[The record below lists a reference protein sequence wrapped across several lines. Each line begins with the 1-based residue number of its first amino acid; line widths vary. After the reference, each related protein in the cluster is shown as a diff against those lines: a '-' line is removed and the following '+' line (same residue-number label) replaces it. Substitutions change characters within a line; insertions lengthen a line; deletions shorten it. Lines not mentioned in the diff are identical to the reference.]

1 MANGMRLIL
10 LDLANTYNIKRIEMA
25 GTPVE
30 YDPFAPQ
37 PKAVD
42 VDPFAPKKPMGYGE
56 MLGQAVVN
64 TPASAGRMV
73 SGLYEAVTSPVQ
85 TVSGLMDAAAG
96 GLQNALPKSVTDFIN
111 QFETNPE
118 AAQRAMTAANAVGG
132 AFKERYGTVE
142 GIKKTI
148 ATDPV
153 GVVGDLSTLLTGAGV
168 AVRAP
173 AMVAG
178 AVATKLPAAGKVAS
192 TMSNVADKLSTAANV
207 TNPINAMV
215 KAPGIAYDLAG
226 ALTKQGLALKTGV
239 GAEPITQA
247 VKAGR
252 EGNTTVLANMREQ
265 VPITQVLDDARSN
278 LSKMNLDKQK
288 DYRSGMVNIKNDK
301 SVLDFAGIDKA
312 IKDAENLAYFK
323 GKIKDK
329 TAASVLNDIK
339 AKVSDWK
346 KSDPAEYHTP
356 EGMDNL
362 KQSLWEDF
370 GKLGR
375 EEKTAF
381 SAGKQIYDAVK
392 NQINAQAPEYS
403 KVMKNYSEASDQIKE
418 IERALSLGNTAS
430 ADTAMRKLQSL
441 MRNNVNTNYGQRLEL
456 AKQLEA
462 MGGNEIMPALA
473 GQALSSKLPRGL
485 QSATNIPS
493 SYLAF
498 GVGGPALAAIDLA
511 ASSPRLVG
519 EAAYKYGQ
527 MANALNKAKQPVT
540 DITNKIP
547 ITAQE
552 AKLAALLAAQSNE
565 PYRIQLNNMLPNR
578 P

>member
-42 VDPFAPKKPMGYGE
+42 VDPFAPKKPMGYGQ

-73 SGLYEAVTSPVQ
+73 SGLYEAVTNPVQ
-85 TVSGLMDAAAG
+85 TVSGLMDVAAG
-96 GLQNALPKSVTDFIN
+96 GLQNVLPKPVTDFIN

-118 AAQRAMTAANAVGG
+118 AAQRAVKTANAMGG
-132 AFKERYGTVE
+132 MYKERYGTLE
-142 GIKKTI
+142 GIKNTI

-153 GVVGDLSTLLTGAGV
+153 GVAGDLSTLLAGGAGL
-168 AVRAP
+168 ARGAS
-173 AMVAG
+173 AVAG
-178 AVATKLPAAGKVAS
+178 PGRAGAAISG
-192 TMSNVADKLSTAANV
+192 VADKLSTASNV

-215 KAPGIAYDLAG
+215 KAPGMAYDLLG

-265 VPITQVLDDARSN
+265 VPITQVLDDAKTN
-278 LSKMNLDKQK
+278 LAQMNLDKQK

-312 IKDAENLAYFK
+312 IKDAENLAFFK

-381 SAGKQIYDAVK
+381 SAGKQVYDAVK
-392 NQINAQAPEYS
+392 NQINTQAPEYS
-403 KVMKNYSEASDQIKE
+403 KVMKNYSEATDQIKE

-540 DITNKIP
+540 DITKQLP
-547 ITAQE
+547 MTAQQ
-552 AKLAALLAAQSNE
+552 AKLAALLAAQSNQ
-565 PYRIQLNNMLPNR
+565 PARIELNNMLPNR

>member
-1 MANGMRLIL
+1 MSL
-10 LDLANTYNIKRIEMA
+10 LDDLYS
-25 GTPVE
+25 G
-30 YDPFAPQ
+30 APSGGLGADLYAA
-37 PKAVD
+37 P
-42 VDPFAPKKPMGYGE
+42 PAPKKPMGYGE

-64 TPASAGRMV
+64 TPASAGRMI

-85 TVSGLMDAAAG
+85 TVSGLMDVAAG
-96 GLQNALPKSVTDFIN
+96 GLQNVLPKPVTDFIK

-118 AAQRAMTAANAVGG
+118 AAQRAVNAANAMGG
-132 AFKERYGTVE
+132 MYKERYGTLE

-153 GVVGDLSTLLTGAGV
+153 GVAGDLSTLLAGGAGL
-168 AVRAP
+168 ARGAS
-173 AMVAG
+173 AVAG
-178 AVATKLPAAGKVAS
+178 PGRVGSAIS
-192 TMSNVADKLSTAANV
+192 SVADKLSTASNV

-215 KAPGIAYDLAG
+215 KAPGIAYDLAS
-226 ALTKQGLALKTGV
+226 ALTKQGLSLKTGV
-239 GAEPITQA
+239 GTEPITQA

-252 EGNTTVLANMREQ
+252 EGNTTFVENMRGQ
-265 VPITQVLDDARSN
+265 VPITQVLDDAKTN
-278 LSKMNLDKQK
+278 LAKMNLDKQK

-312 IKDAENLAYFK
+312 IKDAESLAYFK

-329 TAASVLNDIK
+329 TAATVLNDIK

-346 KSDPAEYHTP
+346 KSDPAEFHTP

-370 GKLGR
+370 GKLGM

-381 SAGKQIYDAVK
+381 SAGKQVYDAVK
-392 NQINAQAPEYS
+392 NQISTQAPEYS
-403 KVMKNYSEASDQIKE
+403 KVMKNYSEATDQIKE
-418 IERALSLGNTAS
+418 IERALSLGNKAS

-473 GQALSSKLPRGL
+473 GQAMSQFTPRGL

-493 SYLAF
+493 SYLAY
-498 GVGGPALAAIDLA
+498 GAGGLPLAAIDLA

-540 DITNKIP
+540 DITKQLP
-547 ITAQE
+547 MTAQQ
-552 AKLAALLAAQSNE
+552 AKLAALLAAQSNQ
-565 PYRIQLNNMLPNR
+565 PARIELNNMLPNR

>member
-1 MANGMRLIL
+1 MSL
-10 LDLANTYNIKRIEMA
+10 LDDLY
-25 GTPVE
+25 GG
-30 YDPFAPQ
+30 APASGLGADLYAQ
-37 PKAVD
+37 
-42 VDPFAPKKPMGYGE
+42 APKKPMGYGE

-85 TVSGLMDAAAG
+85 TVSGLMDVAAG
-96 GLQNALPKSVTDFIN
+96 GLQNFLPKSVTDFIN

-118 AAQRAMTAANAVGG
+118 AAKRAVNTANALGG
-132 AFKERYGTVE
+132 MYKERYGTLE
-142 GIKKTI
+142 GIKNTI

-153 GVVGDLSTLLTGAGV
+153 GVAGDLSTLLAGGAGL
-168 AVRAP
+168 ARG
-173 AMVAG
+173 AG
-178 AVATKLPAAGKVAS
+178 AIAGPGRAGAAI
-192 TMSNVADKLSTAANV
+192 SNVADKLSTASNV

-215 KAPGIAYDLAG
+215 KAPGIAYDLAS

-239 GAEPITQA
+239 GTEPITQA

-252 EGNTTVLANMREQ
+252 EGNATFVENMRGQ
-265 VPITQVLDDARSN
+265 VPITQVLDDAKTN
-278 LSKMNLDKQK
+278 LAKMNLDKQK
-288 DYRSGMVNIKNDK
+288 DYRSGMVNIKSDK

-312 IKDAENLAYFK
+312 IKDAEGLAYFK

-329 TAASVLNDIK
+329 TAANVLDNIK

-346 KSDPAEYHTP
+346 KSDPAEFHTP

-370 GKLGR
+370 GKLGM

-392 NQINAQAPEYS
+392 NQISTQAPEYS
-403 KVMKNYSEASDQIKE
+403 KVMKNYTEATDQIKE
-418 IERALSLGNTAS
+418 IERALSLGNKAS

-462 MGGNEIMPALA
+462 MGGNEMMPALA
-473 GQALSSKLPRGL
+473 GQAMNEFTPRGL
-485 QSATNIPS
+485 QRATAGPEAFLAYSA
-493 SYLAF
+493 
-498 GVGGPALAAIDLA
+498 GGPLLAAADLA

-540 DITNKIP
+540 NIFNKLP
-547 ITAQE
+547 VSAQE
-552 AKLAALLAAQSNE
+552 ARLAALLAAQSNQ
-565 PYRIQLNNMLPNR
+565 PARIELNNMLPNR

>member
-1 MANGMRLIL
+1 MSL
-10 LDLANTYNIKRIEMA
+10 LDDLYSSAPSGGLGANLYA
-25 GTPVE
+25 
-30 YDPFAPQ
+30 AP
-37 PKAVD
+37 A
-42 VDPFAPKKPMGYGE
+42 APKKPMGYGE

-64 TPASAGRMV
+64 TPASAGRMI

-85 TVSGLMDAAAG
+85 TVSGLMDVAAG
-96 GLQNALPKSVTDFIN
+96 GLQNVLPKPVTDFIN

-118 AAQRAMTAANAVGG
+118 AAQRAVNTANAMGG
-132 AFKERYGTVE
+132 MYKERYGTLE
-142 GIKKTI
+142 GIKNTI

-153 GVVGDLSTLLTGAGV
+153 GVAGDLSTLLAGGAGL
-168 AVRAP
+168 ARGASTIAGP
-173 AMVAG
+173 GRAG
-178 AVATKLPAAGKVAS
+178 AAISG
-192 TMSNVADKLSTAANV
+192 VADKLSTASNV

-239 GAEPITQA
+239 GTEPITQA
-247 VKAGR
+247 VRAGK
-252 EGNTTVLANMREQ
+252 EGNTTFVENMRGQ
-265 VPITQVLDDARSN
+265 VPITQVLDDAKTN
-278 LSKMNLDKQK
+278 LAKMNLDKQK

-312 IKDAENLAYFK
+312 IKDAEGLAYFK
-323 GKIKDK
+323 GKVKDK

-346 KSDPAEYHTP
+346 KSDPTEFHTP

-370 GKLGR
+370 GKLGM

-392 NQINAQAPEYS
+392 NQISTQAPEYS
-403 KVMKNYSEASDQIKE
+403 KVMKNYTEATDQIKE
-418 IERALSLGNTAS
+418 IERALSLGNKAS

-462 MGGNEIMPALA
+462 MGGNEMMPALA
-473 GQALSSKLPRGL
+473 GQAMNEFTPRGL
-485 QSATNIPS
+485 QRATAGPEAFLAYSA
-493 SYLAF
+493 
-498 GVGGPALAAIDLA
+498 GGPLLAAADLA

-527 MANALNKAKQPVT
+527 MANALNKAKQPVSN
-540 DITNKIP
+540 ITKQLP
-547 ITAQE
+547 MTAQQ
-552 AKLAALLAAQSNE
+552 AKLAALLAAQSNQ
-565 PYRIQLNNMLPNR
+565 PARIELNNMLPNR

>member
-1 MANGMRLIL
+1 MSL
-10 LDLANTYNIKRIEMA
+10 LDDLYS
-25 GTPVE
+25 G
-30 YDPFAPQ
+30 APSGGLGADLYAA
-37 PKAVD
+37 PA
-42 VDPFAPKKPMGYGE
+42 APKKPMGYGE

-64 TPASAGRMV
+64 TPASAGRMI

-85 TVSGLMDAAAG
+85 TVSGLMDVAAG
-96 GLQNALPKSVTDFIN
+96 GLQNVLPKPVTDFIN

-118 AAQRAMTAANAVGG
+118 AAKRAVNTANAMGG
-132 AFKERYGTVE
+132 MYKERYGTLE
-142 GIKKTI
+142 GIKNTI

-153 GVVGDLSTLLTGAGV
+153 GVAGDLSTLLAGGAGL
-168 AVRAP
+168 ARGASAIAGP
-173 AMVAG
+173 GRAG
-178 AVATKLPAAGKVAS
+178 AAISG
-192 TMSNVADKLSTAANV
+192 VADKLSTASNV

-215 KAPGIAYDLAG
+215 KAPGIAYDLAS
-226 ALTKQGLALKTGV
+226 ALTKQGLSLKTGV
-239 GAEPITQA
+239 GTEPITQA

-252 EGNTTVLANMREQ
+252 EGNTTFVENMRGQ
-265 VPITQVLDDARSN
+265 VPITQVLDDAKTN
-278 LSKMNLDKQK
+278 LAKMNLDKQK

-312 IKDAENLAYFK
+312 IKDAEGLAYFK
-323 GKIKDK
+323 GKVKDK

-346 KSDPAEYHTP
+346 KSDPAEFHTP

-370 GKLGR
+370 GKLGM

-392 NQINAQAPEYS
+392 NQISTQAPEYS
-403 KVMKNYSEASDQIKE
+403 KVMKNYTEATDQIKE
-418 IERALSLGNTAS
+418 IERALSLGNKAS

-462 MGGNEIMPALA
+462 MGGNEMMPALA
-473 GQALSSKLPRGL
+473 GQAMNEFTPRGL
-485 QSATNIPS
+485 QRATAGPEAFLAYSA
-493 SYLAF
+493 
-498 GVGGPALAAIDLA
+498 GGPLLAAADLA

-540 DITNKIP
+540 NITKQLP
-547 ITAQE
+547 MTAQQ
-552 AKLAALLAAQSNE
+552 AKLAALLAAQSNQ
-565 PYRIQLNNMLPNR
+565 PARIELNNMLPNR

>member
-1 MANGMRLIL
+1 MSL
-10 LDLANTYNIKRIEMA
+10 LDDLYS
-25 GTPVE
+25 G
-30 YDPFAPQ
+30 APSGGLGADLYAA
-37 PKAVD
+37 PA
-42 VDPFAPKKPMGYGE
+42 APKKPMGYGE

-64 TPASAGRMV
+64 TPASAGRMI

-85 TVSGLMDAAAG
+85 TVSGLMDVAAG
-96 GLQNALPKSVTDFIN
+96 GLQNVLPKPVTDFIN
-111 QFETNPE
+111 QLETNPE
-118 AAQRAMTAANAVGG
+118 AAQRAVNTANAMGG
-132 AFKERYGTVE
+132 MYKERYGTLE
-142 GIKKTI
+142 GIKNTI

-153 GVVGDLSTLLTGAGV
+153 GVAGDLSTLLAGGAGL
-168 AVRAP
+168 ARGASTIAGP
-173 AMVAG
+173 GRAG
-178 AVATKLPAAGKVAS
+178 AAISG
-192 TMSNVADKLSTAANV
+192 VADKLSTASNV

-215 KAPGIAYDLAG
+215 KAPGIAYDLAS
-226 ALTKQGLALKTGV
+226 ALTKQGLSLKTGV
-239 GAEPITQA
+239 GTEPITQA

-252 EGNTTVLANMREQ
+252 EGNTTFVENMRGQ
-265 VPITQVLDDARSN
+265 VPITQVLDDAKTN
-278 LSKMNLDKQK
+278 LAKMNLDKQK

-312 IKDAENLAYFK
+312 IKDAEGLAYFK
-323 GKIKDK
+323 GKVKDK
-329 TAASVLNDIK
+329 TAANVLNDIK

-346 KSDPAEYHTP
+346 KSDPAEFHTP

-370 GKLGR
+370 GKLGM

-392 NQINAQAPEYS
+392 NQISTQAPEYS
-403 KVMKNYSEASDQIKE
+403 KVMKNYTEATDQIKE
-418 IERALSLGNTAS
+418 IERALSLGNKAS

-462 MGGNEIMPALA
+462 MGGNEMMPALA
-473 GQALSSKLPRGL
+473 GQAMNEFTPRGL
-485 QSATNIPS
+485 QRATAGPEAFLAYSA
-493 SYLAF
+493 
-498 GVGGPALAAIDLA
+498 GGPLLAAADLA

>member
-1 MANGMRLIL
+1 MMATNPW
-10 LDLANTYNIKRIEMA
+10 DVVSV
-25 GTPVE
+25 TP
-30 YDPFAPQ
+30 AAQ
-37 PKAVD
+37 PSGGGWD
-42 VDPFAPKKPMGYGE
+42 VVQQAPKKPMGYGE

-132 AFKERYGTVE
+132 AVKERYGTLE
-142 GIKKTI
+142 GIKNTI

-153 GVVGDLSTLLTGAGV
+153 GVVGDLSTLLTGAGA
-168 AVRAP
+168 AVRGP

-178 AVATKLPAAGKVAS
+178 AVARKLPAAGNVAS
-192 TMSNVADKLSTAANV
+192 TMSNMADKLSTAANV

-215 KAPGIAYDLAG
+215 KAPGMAYDLAV

-239 GAEPITQA
+239 GTEPITQA
-247 VKAGR
+247 VRAGK
-252 EGNTTVLANMREQ
+252 EGNTTFVENMRGQ
-265 VPITQVLDDARSN
+265 VPITQVLDDARTN
-278 LSKMNLDKQK
+278 LAQMNLDKQK

-301 SVLDFAGIDKA
+301 SVLDLSGVEAVLKNAENSTGFKQSGIP
-312 IKDAENLAYFK
+312 KDAKAVEVLQ
-323 GKIKDK
+323 KIRDK
-329 TAASVLNDIK
+329 IDH
-339 AKVSDWK
+339 WK
-346 KSDPAEYHTP
+346 KLDPAEYHTP
-356 EGMDNL
+356 EGLDYL
-362 KQSLWEDF
+362 KQSLWDDF
-370 GKLGR
+370 GKLGK
-375 EEKTAF
+375 EEKTAY
-381 SAGKQIYDAVK
+381 SVGKQIYDSIK
-392 NQINAQAPEYS
+392 NQISAQAPEYS

-418 IERALSLGNTAS
+418 IERALNLGNTAS

-473 GQALSSKLPRGL
+473 GQALSQWTPRGL
-485 QSATNIPS
+485 QRATAGPEAF
-493 SYLAF
+493 LAYAT
-498 GVGGPALAAIDLA
+498 GGPALAAIDLA

-540 DITNKIP
+540 DITKQLP
-547 ITAQE
+547 MTAQQ
-552 AKLAALLAAQSNE
+552 AKLAALLAAQSNQ
-565 PYRIQLNNMLPNR
+565 PNRIQLNNMAPNR

>member
-1 MANGMRLIL
+1 MMATNPW
-10 LDLANTYNIKRIEMA
+10 DVVSV
-25 GTPVE
+25 TP
-30 YDPFAPQ
+30 AAQ
-37 PKAVD
+37 STGSGWD
-42 VDPFAPKKPMGYGE
+42 VVQQAPKKPMGYGE

-85 TVSGLMDAAAG
+85 TISGLMDVAAG
-96 GLQNALPKSVTDFIN
+96 GLQNVLPKPVTDFIN

-118 AAQRAMTAANAVGG
+118 AAQRAVNTANAMGG
-132 AFKERYGTVE
+132 MYKERYGTLE
-142 GIKKTI
+142 GIKNTI

-153 GVVGDLSTLLTGAGV
+153 GVAGDLSTLLAGGAGL
-168 AVRAP
+168 ARG
-173 AMVAG
+173 AG
-178 AVATKLPAAGKVAS
+178 AIAGPGRVGSAIS
-192 TMSNVADKLSTAANV
+192 SVADKLSTASNV

-215 KAPGIAYDLAG
+215 KAPGIAYDLAS
-226 ALTKQGLALKTGV
+226 ALTKQGLSLKTGV
-239 GAEPITQA
+239 GTEPITQA

-252 EGNTTVLANMREQ
+252 EGNATFVENMRGQ
-265 VPITQVLDDARSN
+265 VPITQVLDDAKTN
-278 LSKMNLDKQK
+278 LAKMNLDKQK
-288 DYRSGMVNIKNDK
+288 DYRSGMVNIKSDK

-312 IKDAENLAYFK
+312 IKDAENMAYFK

-329 TAASVLNDIK
+329 TAASVLSNIK
-339 AKVSDWK
+339 DKVSDWK
-346 KSDPAEYHTP
+346 KSDPAEFHTP

-370 GKLGR
+370 GKLGM

-381 SAGKQIYDAVK
+381 SAGKQVYDAVK
-392 NQINAQAPEYS
+392 NQISTQAPEYS
-403 KVMKNYSEASDQIKE
+403 KVMKNYTEATDQIKE
-418 IERALSLGNTAS
+418 IERALSLGNKAS

-462 MGGNEIMPALA
+462 MGGNEMMPALA
-473 GQALSSKLPRGL
+473 GQAMNEFTPRGL
-485 QSATNIPS
+485 QRATAGPEAFLAYSA
-493 SYLAF
+493 
-498 GVGGPALAAIDLA
+498 GGPLLAAADLA

-540 DITNKIP
+540 DIFKKLP
-547 ITAQE
+547 VSAQE
-552 AKLAALLAAQSNE
+552 ARLAALLAAQSNQ
-565 PYRIQLNNMLPNR
+565 PARIELNNMLPNR

>member
-1 MANGMRLIL
+1 MMATNPW
-10 LDLANTYNIKRIEMA
+10 DVVSV
-25 GTPVE
+25 TP
-30 YDPFAPQ
+30 AAQ
-37 PKAVD
+37 PSGGGWD
-42 VDPFAPKKPMGYGE
+42 VVQQAPKKPMGYGQ

-64 TPASAGRMV
+64 TPDSAGRMI

-85 TVSGLMDAAAG
+85 TVSGLMDVAAG
-96 GLQNALPKSVTDFIN
+96 GLQNVLPKPVTDFIN

-118 AAQRAMTAANAVGG
+118 AAKRAVNTANAMGG
-132 AFKERYGTVE
+132 MYKERYGTIE
-142 GIKKTI
+142 GIKNTI

-153 GVVGDLSTLLTGAGV
+153 GVAGDLSTLLAGGAGL
-168 AVRAP
+168 ARGASAIAGP
-173 AMVAG
+173 GRAG
-178 AVATKLPAAGKVAS
+178 AAISG
-192 TMSNVADKLSTAANV
+192 VADKLSTASNV

-215 KAPGIAYDLAG
+215 KAPGIAYDLAS
-226 ALTKQGLALKTGV
+226 ALTKQGLSLKTGV
-239 GAEPITQA
+239 GTEPITQA
-247 VKAGR
+247 VKAGK
-252 EGNTTVLANMREQ
+252 EGNTTFVENMRGQ
-265 VPITQVLDDARSN
+265 VPITQVLDDAKTN
-278 LSKMNLDKQK
+278 LAKMNLDKQK

-312 IKDAENLAYFK
+312 IKDAEGLAYFK
-323 GKIKDK
+323 GKVKDK
-329 TAASVLNDIK
+329 TAANVLNDIK

-346 KSDPAEYHTP
+346 KSNPAEFHTP

-370 GKLGR
+370 GKLGM

-392 NQINAQAPEYS
+392 NQISTQAPEYS
-403 KVMKNYSEASDQIKE
+403 KVMKNYTEATDQIKE
-418 IERALSLGNTAS
+418 IERALSLGNKAS

-462 MGGNEIMPALA
+462 MGGNEMMPALA
-473 GQALSSKLPRGL
+473 GQAMSQFTPRGL

-493 SYLAF
+493 SYLAY
-498 GVGGPALAAIDLA
+498 GAGGLPLAAIDLA

-540 DITNKIP
+540 DITKQLP
-547 ITAQE
+547 MTAQQ
-552 AKLAALLAAQSNE
+552 AKLAALLAAQSNQ
-565 PYRIQLNNMLPNR
+565 PARIELNNMLPNR

>member
-1 MANGMRLIL
+1 MSL
-10 LDLANTYNIKRIEMA
+10 LDDLYS
-25 GTPVE
+25 G
-30 YDPFAPQ
+30 APSGGLGADLYAA
-37 PKAVD
+37 PA
-42 VDPFAPKKPMGYGE
+42 APKKPMGYGE

-64 TPASAGRMV
+64 TPASAGRMI

-85 TVSGLMDAAAG
+85 TVSGLMDVAAG
-96 GLQNALPKSVTDFIN
+96 GLQNVLPKPVTDFIN

-118 AAQRAMTAANAVGG
+118 AAKRAVNTANAMGG
-132 AFKERYGTVE
+132 MYKERYGTLE
-142 GIKKTI
+142 GIKNTI

-153 GVVGDLSTLLTGAGV
+153 GVAGDLSTLLAGGAGL
-168 AVRAP
+168 ARG
-173 AMVAG
+173 AG
-178 AVATKLPAAGKVAS
+178 AIAGPGRVGSAIS
-192 TMSNVADKLSTAANV
+192 GAADKLSAASNV

-265 VPITQVLDDARSN
+265 VPITQVLDDAKTN
-278 LSKMNLDKQK
+278 LAQMNLDKQK
-288 DYRSGMVNIKNDK
+288 DYRSGMVNIKSDK
-301 SVLDFAGIDKA
+301 TVLDFSGVETALKNAENSTGFKQSGIP
-312 IKDAENLAYFK
+312 KDAKAVEVLQK
-323 GKIKDK
+323 IRGKIDQ
-329 TAASVLNDIK
+329 
-339 AKVSDWK
+339 WK
-346 KSDPAEYHTP
+346 KLDPAEYHTP
-356 EGMDNL
+356 EGLDYL
-362 KQSLWEDF
+362 KQSLWDDF

-375 EEKTAF
+375 EEKTAY
-381 SAGKQIYDAVK
+381 SVGKQVYDSVK
-392 NQINAQAPEYS
+392 NQISTQAPEYS
-403 KVMKNYSEASDQIKE
+403 KVMKNYTDASDQIKE

-485 QSATNIPS
+485 QGAANVPSA
-493 SYLAF
+493 YMAF
-498 GVGGPALAAIDLA
+498 GVGGPALAALDLA

-540 DITNKIP
+540 DIFKKLP
-547 ITAQE
+547 VSAQE
-552 AKLAALLAAQSNE
+552 ARLAALLAAQSNQ
-565 PYRIQLNNMLPNR
+565 PYRIELNNMLPNR

>member
-1 MANGMRLIL
+1 MSL
-10 LDLANTYNIKRIEMA
+10 LDDLYS
-25 GTPVE
+25 G
-30 YDPFAPQ
+30 APSGGLGADLYAA
-37 PKAVD
+37 P
-42 VDPFAPKKPMGYGE
+42 PAPKKPMGYGE

-64 TPASAGRMV
+64 TPASAGRMI

-85 TVSGLMDAAAG
+85 TVSGLMDVAAG
-96 GLQNALPKSVTDFIN
+96 GLQNVLPKPVTDFIN

-118 AAQRAMTAANAVGG
+118 AAKRAVNTANAMGG
-132 AFKERYGTVE
+132 MYKERYGTLE
-142 GIKKTI
+142 GIKNTI

-153 GVVGDLSTLLTGAGV
+153 GVAGDLSTLLAGGAGL
-168 AVRAP
+168 ARGAS
-173 AMVAG
+173 AVAG
-178 AVATKLPAAGKVAS
+178 PGRAGAAISG
-192 TMSNVADKLSTAANV
+192 VADKLSTASNV

-215 KAPGIAYDLAG
+215 KAPGIAYDLAS
-226 ALTKQGLALKTGV
+226 ALTKQGLSLKTGV
-239 GAEPITQA
+239 GTEPITQA

-252 EGNTTVLANMREQ
+252 EGNTTFVENMRGQ
-265 VPITQVLDDARSN
+265 VPITQVLDDAKTN
-278 LSKMNLDKQK
+278 LAKMNLDKQK

-312 IKDAENLAYFK
+312 IKDAEGLAYFK
-323 GKIKDK
+323 GKVKDK
-329 TAASVLNDIK
+329 TAANVLNDIK

-346 KSDPAEYHTP
+346 KSDPAEFHTP

-370 GKLGR
+370 GKLGM

-381 SAGKQIYDAVK
+381 SAGKQVYDAVK
-392 NQINAQAPEYS
+392 NQISTQAPEYS
-403 KVMKNYSEASDQIKE
+403 KVMKNYSEATDQIKE
-418 IERALSLGNTAS
+418 IERALSLGNKAS

-473 GQALSSKLPRGL
+473 GQAMSQFTPRGL

-493 SYLAF
+493 SYLAY
-498 GVGGPALAAIDLA
+498 GAGGLPLAAIDLA

-540 DITNKIP
+540 DITKQLP
-547 ITAQE
+547 MTAQQ
-552 AKLAALLAAQSNE
+552 AKLAALLAAQSNQ
-565 PYRIQLNNMLPNR
+565 PARIELNNMLPNR

>member
-1 MANGMRLIL
+1 
-10 LDLANTYNIKRIEMA
+10 MA

-42 VDPFAPKKPMGYGE
+42 VDPFAPKKPMGYGQ

-73 SGLYEAVTSPVQ
+73 SGLYEAVTNPVQ
-85 TVSGLMDAAAG
+85 TVSGLMDVAAG
-96 GLQNALPKSVTDFIN
+96 GLQNVLPKPVTDFIN

-118 AAQRAMTAANAVGG
+118 AAQRAVKTANAMGG
-132 AFKERYGTVE
+132 MYKERYGTLE
-142 GIKKTI
+142 GIKNTI

-153 GVVGDLSTLLTGAGV
+153 GVAGDLSTLLAGGAGL
-168 AVRAP
+168 ARGAS
-173 AMVAG
+173 AVAG
-178 AVATKLPAAGKVAS
+178 PGRAGAAISG
-192 TMSNVADKLSTAANV
+192 VADKLSTASNV

-215 KAPGIAYDLAG
+215 KAPGMAYDLLG

-265 VPITQVLDDARSN
+265 VPITQVLDDAKTN
-278 LSKMNLDKQK
+278 LAQMNLDKQK

-312 IKDAENLAYFK
+312 IKDAENLAFFK

-381 SAGKQIYDAVK
+381 SAGKQVYDAVK
-392 NQINAQAPEYS
+392 NQINTQAPEYS
-403 KVMKNYSEASDQIKE
+403 KVMKNYSEATDQIKE

-540 DITNKIP
+540 DITKQLP
-547 ITAQE
+547 MTAQQ
-552 AKLAALLAAQSNE
+552 AKLAALLAAQSNQ
-565 PYRIQLNNMLPNR
+565 PARIELNNMLPNR

>member
-1 MANGMRLIL
+1 MSL
-10 LDLANTYNIKRIEMA
+10 LDDLYS
-25 GTPVE
+25 G
-30 YDPFAPQ
+30 APSGGLGADLYAA
-37 PKAVD
+37 P
-42 VDPFAPKKPMGYGE
+42 PAPKKPMGYGE

-64 TPASAGRMV
+64 TPASAGRMI

-85 TVSGLMDAAAG
+85 TVSGLMDVAAG
-96 GLQNALPKSVTDFIN
+96 GLQNVLPKPVTDFIK

-118 AAQRAMTAANAVGG
+118 AAQRAVNAANAMGG
-132 AFKERYGTVE
+132 MYKERYGTLE
-142 GIKKTI
+142 GIKNTI

-153 GVVGDLSTLLTGAGV
+153 GVAGDLSTLLAGGAGL
-168 AVRAP
+168 ARGASTIAGP
-173 AMVAG
+173 GRAG
-178 AVATKLPAAGKVAS
+178 AAISG
-192 TMSNVADKLSTAANV
+192 VADKLSTASNV

-215 KAPGIAYDLAG
+215 KAPGIAYDLAS
-226 ALTKQGLALKTGV
+226 ALTKQGLSLKTGV
-239 GAEPITQA
+239 GTEPITQA

-252 EGNTTVLANMREQ
+252 EGNTTFVENMRGQ
-265 VPITQVLDDARSN
+265 VPITQVLDDAKTN
-278 LSKMNLDKQK
+278 LAKMNLDKQK

-312 IKDAENLAYFK
+312 IKDAESLAYFK

-329 TAASVLNDIK
+329 TAATVLNDIK

-346 KSDPAEYHTP
+346 KSDPAEFHTP

-370 GKLGR
+370 GKLGM

-381 SAGKQIYDAVK
+381 SAGKQVYDAVK
-392 NQINAQAPEYS
+392 NQINTQAPEYS
-403 KVMKNYSEASDQIKE
+403 KVMKNYTEATDQIKE
-418 IERALSLGNTAS
+418 IERALSLGNKAS

-462 MGGNEIMPALA
+462 MGGNEMMPALA
-473 GQALSSKLPRGL
+473 GQAMNEFTPRGL
-485 QSATNIPS
+485 QRATAGPEAFLAYSA
-493 SYLAF
+493 
-498 GVGGPALAAIDLA
+498 GGPLLAAADLA

-540 DITNKIP
+540 DITKQLP
-547 ITAQE
+547 ITAQQ
-552 AKLAALLAAQSNE
+552 AKLAALLAAQSNQ
-565 PYRIQLNNMLPNR
+565 PARIELNNMLPNR

>member
-1 MANGMRLIL
+1 MSL
-10 LDLANTYNIKRIEMA
+10 LDDLYS
-25 GTPVE
+25 G
-30 YDPFAPQ
+30 APSGGLGADLYAA
-37 PKAVD
+37 P
-42 VDPFAPKKPMGYGE
+42 PAPKKPMGYGE

-64 TPASAGRMV
+64 TPASAGRMI

-85 TVSGLMDAAAG
+85 TVSGLMDVAAG
-96 GLQNALPKSVTDFIN
+96 GLQNVLPKPVTDFIN

-118 AAQRAMTAANAVGG
+118 AAKRAVNTANAMGG
-132 AFKERYGTVE
+132 MYKERYGTLE
-142 GIKKTI
+142 GIKNTI

-153 GVVGDLSTLLTGAGV
+153 GVAGDLSTLLAGGAGL
-168 AVRAP
+168 ARGASAIAGP
-173 AMVAG
+173 GRAG
-178 AVATKLPAAGKVAS
+178 AAISG
-192 TMSNVADKLSTAANV
+192 VADKLSTASNV

-215 KAPGIAYDLAG
+215 KAPGIAYDLAS
-226 ALTKQGLALKTGV
+226 ALTKQGLSLKTGV
-239 GAEPITQA
+239 GTEPITQA
-247 VKAGR
+247 VKAGK
-252 EGNTTVLANMREQ
+252 EGNTTFVENMRGQ
-265 VPITQVLDDARSN
+265 VPITQVLDDAKTN
-278 LSKMNLDKQK
+278 LAKMNLDKQK

-312 IKDAENLAYFK
+312 IKDAEGLAYFK
-323 GKIKDK
+323 GKVKDK
-329 TAASVLNDIK
+329 TAANVLNDIK

-346 KSDPAEYHTP
+346 KSNPAEFHTP

-370 GKLGR
+370 GKLGM

-392 NQINAQAPEYS
+392 NQINTQAPEYS
-403 KVMKNYSEASDQIKE
+403 KVMKNYTEATDQIKE
-418 IERALSLGNTAS
+418 IERALSLGNKAS

-462 MGGNEIMPALA
+462 MGGNEMMPALA
-473 GQALSSKLPRGL
+473 GQAMSQFTPRGL

-493 SYLAF
+493 SYLAY
-498 GVGGPALAAIDLA
+498 GAGGLPLAAIDLA

-540 DITNKIP
+540 DITKQLP
-547 ITAQE
+547 MTAQQ
-552 AKLAALLAAQSNE
+552 AKLAALLAAQSNQ
-565 PYRIQLNNMLPNR
+565 PARIELNNMLPNR

>member
-1 MANGMRLIL
+1 MMATNPW
-10 LDLANTYNIKRIEMA
+10 DVVSV
-25 GTPVE
+25 TP
-30 YDPFAPQ
+30 AAQ
-37 PKAVD
+37 STGSGWD
-42 VDPFAPKKPMGYGE
+42 VVQQALKKPMGYGE

-85 TVSGLMDAAAG
+85 TISGLMDVAAG
-96 GLQNALPKSVTDFIN
+96 GLQNVLPKPVTDFIN

-118 AAQRAMTAANAVGG
+118 AAQRAVNTANAMGG
-132 AFKERYGTVE
+132 MYKERYGTLE
-142 GIKKTI
+142 GIKNTI

-153 GVVGDLSTLLTGAGV
+153 GVAGDLSTLLAGGAGL
-168 AVRAP
+168 ARG
-173 AMVAG
+173 AG
-178 AVATKLPAAGKVAS
+178 AIAGPGRAGAAIS
-192 TMSNVADKLSTAANV
+192 SVADKLSTASNV

-215 KAPGIAYDLAG
+215 KAPGIAYDLAS
-226 ALTKQGLALKTGV
+226 ALTKQGLSLKTGV
-239 GAEPITQA
+239 GTEPITQA

-252 EGNTTVLANMREQ
+252 EGNATFVENMRGQ
-265 VPITQVLDDARSN
+265 VPITQVLDDAKTN
-278 LSKMNLDKQK
+278 LAKMNLDKQK

-312 IKDAENLAYFK
+312 IKDAENMAYFK

-329 TAASVLNDIK
+329 TAASVLSNIK
-339 AKVSDWK
+339 DKVSDWK
-346 KSDPAEYHTP
+346 KSDPAEFHTP

-370 GKLGR
+370 GKLGM

-381 SAGKQIYDAVK
+381 SAGKQVYDAVK
-392 NQINAQAPEYS
+392 NQISTQAPEYS
-403 KVMKNYSEASDQIKE
+403 KVMKNYTEATDQIKE
-418 IERALSLGNTAS
+418 IERALSLGNKAS
-430 ADTAMRKLQSL
+430 VDTAMRKLQSL

-462 MGGNEIMPALA
+462 MGGNEMMPALA
-473 GQALSSKLPRGL
+473 GQAMNEFTPRGL
-485 QSATNIPS
+485 QRATAGPEAFLAYSA
-493 SYLAF
+493 
-498 GVGGPALAAIDLA
+498 GGPLLAAADLA

-540 DITNKIP
+540 SIFNKLP
-547 ITAQE
+547 VSAQE
-552 AKLAALLAAQSNE
+552 ARLAALLAAQSNQ
-565 PYRIQLNNMLPNR
+565 PARIELNNMLPNR

>member
-10 LDLANTYNIKRIEMA
+10 LDLANIYNIKRIEMA

-42 VDPFAPKKPMGYGE
+42 VDPFAPKKPMGYGQ

-73 SGLYEAVTSPVQ
+73 SGLYEAVTNPVQ
-85 TVSGLMDAAAG
+85 TVSGLMDVAAG
-96 GLQNALPKSVTDFIN
+96 GLQNVLPKPVTDFIN
-111 QFETNPE
+111 QFESNPE
-118 AAQRAMTAANAVGG
+118 AAKRAVNTANAMGG
-132 AFKERYGTVE
+132 MYKERYGTLE
-142 GIKKTI
+142 GIKNTI

-153 GVVGDLSTLLTGAGV
+153 GVAGDLSTLLAGGAGL
-168 AVRAP
+168 ARGASAIAGP
-173 AMVAG
+173 GRAG
-178 AVATKLPAAGKVAS
+178 AAISG
-192 TMSNVADKLSTAANV
+192 VADKLSTASNV

-215 KAPGIAYDLAG
+215 KAPGMAYDLVG

-323 GKIKDK
+323 GKVKDK

-527 MANALNKAKQPVT
+527 MANALNKAKQPVI
-540 DITNKIP
+540 DITKQLP
-547 ITAQE
+547 MTAQQ
-552 AKLAALLAAQSNE
+552 AKLAALLAAQSNQ
-565 PYRIQLNNMLPNR
+565 PARIELNNMLPNR

>member
-1 MANGMRLIL
+1 
-10 LDLANTYNIKRIEMA
+10 MA

-42 VDPFAPKKPMGYGE
+42 VDPFAPKKPMGYGQ

-73 SGLYEAVTSPVQ
+73 SGLYEAVTNPVQ
-85 TVSGLMDAAAG
+85 TVSGLMDVAAG
-96 GLQNALPKSVTDFIN
+96 GLQNVLPKPVTDFIN

-118 AAQRAMTAANAVGG
+118 AAKRAVNTANAMGG
-132 AFKERYGTVE
+132 MYKERYGTIE
-142 GIKKTI
+142 GIKNTI

-153 GVVGDLSTLLTGAGV
+153 GVAGDLSTLLAGGAGL
-168 AVRAP
+168 ARGASAIAGP
-173 AMVAG
+173 GRAG
-178 AVATKLPAAGKVAS
+178 AAISG
-192 TMSNVADKLSTAANV
+192 VADKLSTASNV

-215 KAPGIAYDLAG
+215 KAPGMAYDLVG

-278 LSKMNLDKQK
+278 LAQMNLDKQK

-323 GKIKDK
+323 GKVKDK

-392 NQINAQAPEYS
+392 NQINTQAPEYS

-498 GVGGPALAAIDLA
+498 GVGGPALAALDLA

-540 DITNKIP
+540 DITKQLP
-547 ITAQE
+547 MTAQQ
-552 AKLAALLAAQSNE
+552 AKLAALLAAQSNQ
-565 PYRIQLNNMLPNR
+565 PARIELNNMLPNR